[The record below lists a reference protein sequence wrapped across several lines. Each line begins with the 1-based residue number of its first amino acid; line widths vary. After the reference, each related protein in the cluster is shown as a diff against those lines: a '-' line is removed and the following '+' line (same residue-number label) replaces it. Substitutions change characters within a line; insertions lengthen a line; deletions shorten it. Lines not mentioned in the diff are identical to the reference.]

1 MLIIRDDIQ
10 DIAQAEY
17 DAIVASLPQWRQD
30 VVATYRH
37 IEDRRESALSFHIL
51 QQALA
56 EEYSISNVRFI
67 KNAHGKP
74 SLKNHEDIH
83 FSISHC
89 RHAVACIISSRPVG
103 VDIERLGRYKE
114 RIARYSLSDEEL
126 ASLYYV
132 KHDGMSQE
140 ESADLQFTIL
150 WTKKEALLK
159 LIGTGIT
166 DDITQILHMYEG
178 QVNFRTTIN
187 TEKRYVCTTA
197 EWTL

>member
-30 VVATYRH
+30 VVAAYRH

-56 EEYSISNVRFI
+56 EEYGISNVRFI

-74 SLKNHEDIH
+74 SLKDNSDIH

-103 VDIERLGRYKE
+103 VDIE
-114 RIARYSLSDEEL
+114 
-126 ASLYYV
+126 
-132 KHDGMSQE
+132 
-140 ESADLQFTIL
+140 
-150 WTKKEALLK
+150 
-159 LIGTGIT
+159 
-166 DDITQILHMYEG
+166 
-178 QVNFRTTIN
+178 
-187 TEKRYVCTTA
+187 
-197 EWTL
+197 